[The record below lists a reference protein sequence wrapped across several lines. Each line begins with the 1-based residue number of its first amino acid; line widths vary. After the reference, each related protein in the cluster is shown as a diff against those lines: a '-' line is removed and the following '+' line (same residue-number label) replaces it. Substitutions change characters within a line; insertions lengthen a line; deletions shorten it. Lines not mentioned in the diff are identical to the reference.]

1 MTFWG
6 WYGAGWGL
14 GGGGGLVVVF
24 VEKTFYS
31 IKNRDYLLA
40 EVRKLGQIYLK

>member
-14 GGGGGLVVVF
+14 GLVVVF

>member
-6 WYGAGWGL
+6 WYGAAGGW
-14 GGGGGLVVVF
+14 GGGLVVVF